1 VQLVWIHRHYR
12 VGWRKVLGTQI
23 AKTLHPRLDRT
34 ETERIMRVRLEG
46 MANDAG
52 TIKFEARAERQETE
66 FG

>member
-1 VQLVWIHRHYR
+1 M
-12 VGWRKVLGTQI
+12 LGTQI